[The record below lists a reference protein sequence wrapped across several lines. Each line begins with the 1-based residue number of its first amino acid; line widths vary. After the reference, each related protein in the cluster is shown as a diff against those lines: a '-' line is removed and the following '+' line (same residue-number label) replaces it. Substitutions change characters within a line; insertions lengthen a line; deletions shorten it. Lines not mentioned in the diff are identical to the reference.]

1 MKLFKAIQRKKP
13 GERGI
18 LHLSADHI
26 LTSTEGTVFLG
37 VQADEIVEL
46 LKASETKQTLWHN
59 LNGSVQG
66 SSMPKKSSFESTIEG
81 GQEENPTTLLTALRD
96 RYPESDFV
104 IKLVGYQPTPL
115 QRLTTQIA
123 IHIAGTHKLVPN
135 LNALEDIHLSGQ
147 PLSSFLAPTLVLNL
161 DGQVVVIQPELE
173 APTIEQLRANLHFLS
188 VLALAAPRILKEHG
202 ILLDFIGTAGTILA
216 SKRGIWKEGEYKKS
230 VLSSLPAILSNL
242 KWDPIQGRLV
252 FIDIIAASLLDTKKT
267 TNSFQRLLI
276 SITSTIQFEIMAY
289 IIGILRSENLENRQ
303 FQLSPISRI
312 ILTLARFWS
321 GAPN

>member
-59 LNGSVQG
+59 LNESRQETHI
-66 SSMPKKSSFESTIEG
+66 PKKSPSKDIAG
-81 GQEENPTTLLTALRD
+81 KQEEDPMALFTALQK

>member
-37 VQADEIVEL
+37 VQADEIEEL
-46 LKASETKQTLWHN
+46 LKASETKQIPWHN
-59 LNGSVQG
+59 LNESRQETHI
-66 SSMPKKSSFESTIEG
+66 PKKSPSKDIAGRQGEDPMALF
-81 GQEENPTTLLTALRD
+81 TALRD

-173 APTIEQLRANLHFLS
+173 DPTIEQLRANLNFLS

-289 IIGILRSENLENRQ
+289 IIGILRNEDLRDRQ